1 MLSTME
7 RVLFLRSVDIFS
19 GVAGED
25 LAPLAMVADEAR
37 FGQGETVVRPGTPG
51 DDLYVIVDGE
61 IGVIAP
67 TGEQIAQRGPGSV
80 IGEMAVLSGRPRSAT
95 CVALGEVVALRI
107 LREDVLEMLA
117 ERPALAMGV
126 IQVLT
131 ERLDEATRLLAPHSS

>member
-19 GVAGED
+19 DVAGED

-37 FGQGETVVRPGTPG
+37 FGRGETVLRSGDPGEE
-51 DDLYVIVDGE
+51 LYVIVAGE

-67 TGEQIAQRGPGSV
+67 TGEQIAQRGPGKV
-80 IGEMAVLSGRPRSAT
+80 IGEMAVFSGRPRSAT
-95 CVALGEVVALRI
+95 CVALSEVVALRL

-117 ERPALAMGV
+117 ERPALAVGM

-131 ERLDEATRLLAPHSS
+131 ERLDEATQLLALGGA